1 MHRFFVDSPV
11 RPGSKVSFSPQA
23 ARQMARVLRL
33 RPGDRVAAVSS
44 EGWEGIVVLEEV
56 GRKGARGRVEEI
68 RRRDT
73 EAAIRFWLA
82 QGLPRGEKM
91 DWVVQKATELGVERI
106 FPVLTSRSVARP
118 DREALASRVRRWE
131 EIAREAAEQAG
142 RTRIPQVEAPVS
154 LAEALGELKKAS
166 LFLVPWEEER
176 EQKLHQALR
185 GRLVRGT
192 VLSFLIG
199 PEGGLTREEVESCR
213 REGGVTVSLGS
224 RLLRTETAGTVLM
237 AAALYEAGEF

>member
-1 MHRFFVDSPV
+1 
-11 RPGSKVSFSPQA
+11 
-23 ARQMARVLRL
+23 MARVLRL
-33 RPGDRVAAVSS
+33 RPGDRVAAVGSGDQ
-44 EGWEGIVVLEEV
+44 EAVVVLEEV
-56 GRKGARGRVEEI
+56 GRKGARGRVEEV
-68 RRRDT
+68 RRKDT
-73 EAAIRFWLA
+73 ESSLRFWLA

-91 DWVVQKATELGVERI
+91 AWVVQKATELGVERI

-118 DREALASRVRRWE
+118 DREVLASRVQRWE

-142 RTRIPQVEAPVS
+142 RTRIPRVEAPAS
-154 LAEALGELKKAS
+154 LTEVLEELKKAS
-166 LFLVPWEEER
+166 LFLIPWEEER

-185 GRLVRGT
+185 GRLARGT

-224 RLLRTETAGTVLM
+224 RLLRTETAGAVLM
-237 AAALYEAGEF
+237 AAALYEAGEL